1 MSALT
6 ERTAHYHRAWSIDST
21 DTESPG
27 IECRCIN
34 SPERMTWTD
43 YAAHVAEVTEAAV
56 RARVAADIRA
66 LEYTKE
72 QADEHVR
79 LGGTVGEVDWYDIAI
94 DKAARTAEGTHS

>member
-1 MSALT
+1 MGGLT
-6 ERTAHYHRAWSIDST
+6 ESIGHYHRAWSIDST

-34 SPERMTWTD
+34 SHKRMTWTD

-56 RARVAADIRA
+56 RAQVAAEIRA
-66 LEYTKE
+66 LGYTKE

-79 LGGTVGEVDWYDIAI
+79 LGGTVGEVDWYDTAI
-94 DKAARTAEGTHS
+94 EEAARIAEGTGQ